1 VVIHTFEHEYPVTHV
16 REIDGSSECYI
27 CRNESAGGLCRILA
41 ISDKSLYGSII
52 PGLADAA
59 ANSAFTDFIEHF
71 IFDDMLCIA
80 MGYTQGVTLR
90 DRLDTEGYTLP
101 EKLELGRRILERM
114 ILCELPDYYLT
125 KCADVSSI
133 VVDSD
138 MTLHF
143 NYDIDDVK
151 DAHTYTRAG
160 AMEKVAA
167 LIRTFFARE
176 EENYVSAELTAFLS
190 ELPRH
195 IEAGDLVALYGA
207 YHEMMQKATAS
218 DAKPAGEDSFW
229 HKLWEKCKKLGGV
242 LRRVLMVLLL
252 IAAAVYLIYT
262 IGETKND
269 GTKHTNFT
277 KIGTV
282 EIK

>member
-1 VVIHTFEHEYPVTHV
+1 MVIHTFEHEYPVTHV
-16 REIDGSSECYI
+16 REIDGTSECYI

-41 ISDKSLYGSII
+41 ISDKSLFGGII

-71 IFDDMLCIA
+71 IFDDMLCIV
-80 MGYTQGVTLR
+80 MGYTQGVSLK
-90 DRLDTEGYTLP
+90 DRLETDSYALA

-125 KCADVSSI
+125 KCADATGI
-133 VVDSD
+133 IVDSD

-143 NYDIDDVK
+143 NYDIDDITS
-151 DAHTYTRAG
+151 AHTYTREG
-160 AMEKVAA
+160 AMEKVAE
-167 LIRTFFARE
+167 LLRFFFAKE
-176 EENYVSAELTAFLS
+176 EENYTSAELSEFLGK
-190 ELPRH
+190 LPQH
-195 IEAGDLVALYGA
+195 IEAGDLVALYSA
-207 YHEMMQKATAS
+207 YHEMMQKATAA
-218 DAKPAGEDSFW
+218 DAKPAGEDSIW
-229 HKLWEKCKKLGGV
+229 HKLWEKLKKLGGV

-252 IAAAVYLIYT
+252 IAAALYLIFT
-262 IGETKND
+262 IGDAKND
-269 GTKHTNFT
+269 GTRHTNFT